1 MLKRAKGASGK
12 QDAEDCK
19 DQCSRGVRFVMHLV
33 RSAES
38 LNGVLASVQ
47 HLIYIS
53 GLQDQSLWPQL
64 ISLYAATEQ
73 FSARFL
79 ACSQKVAMWTGFP

>member
-19 DQCSRGVRFVMHLV
+19 DQCSRGVRFVMHLD

-47 HLIYIS
+47 RLIYIS
-53 GLQDQSLWPQL
+53 GL
-64 ISLYAATEQ
+64 
-73 FSARFL
+73 
-79 ACSQKVAMWTGFP
+79 